1 MDLLS
6 HLEKL
11 NYFYQT
17 AEAGS
22 IKKAAEIIH
31 ISQPSLTRSI
41 KVLEEV
47 IGEELFVR
55 SHLGVSL
62 TQRGHILHNY
72 CKGLFHSLDDLSI
85 RLESPEDIY
94 SGSLRIGTYDSIAIY
109 FWPKFLKNFFK
120 KFPNIKLSLS
130 TGRSLEIQEKLIK
143 NELDL
148 ILIVNPK
155 SNESVRTVDLYTD
168 NFQLFKSEELSKKI
182 INDQTPIIY
191 MQTDDVSETTIRLL
205 TGMNENPLFST
216 SSIEAVKELVLSGV
230 GIGFLPIRVAKDLVD
245 SKKLSPYKIKGKNLS
260 FGSHA
265 IGLAYHQN
273 GEDSETLQMLIS
285 EIKSSDLI

>member
-1 MDLLS
+1 MDLLN

-22 IKKAAEIIH
+22 IKKAAEVIH
-31 ISQPSLTRSI
+31 ISQPSLTRAI

-55 SHLGVSL
+55 SHLGVNL
-62 TQRGHILHNY
+62 TQRGQILYDY
-72 CKGLFHSLDDLSI
+72 CKGLFHSLNDLTI
-85 RLESPEDIY
+85 RLDSPEDIY

-120 KFPNIKLSLS
+120 KFPNIRLSLT
-130 TGRSLEIQEKLIK
+130 TGRSVEIQDKLLK

-155 SNESVRTVDLYTD
+155 SDENIRTINLYSD
-168 NFQLFKSEELSKKI
+168 KFQLYKSEKLQKNS
-182 INDQTPIIY
+182 INNQTPIIY
-191 MQTDDVSETTIRLL
+191 MLTNEISESAIRQL
-205 TGMNENPLFST
+205 TGLDENPMFST

-230 GIGFLPIRVAKDLVD
+230 GIGFLPIRVAKDLAD
-245 SKKLSPYKIKGKNLS
+245 SKKLSPFKVRGKNLS
-260 FGSHA
+260 FGSHT

-273 GEDSETLQMLIS
+273 GEDSKTLQKFVF
-285 EIKSSDLI
+285 EIKHSDLI